1 MTLYM
6 WHSNDAQ
13 DVEDVLPALSE
24 FSLIGKPGGRK
35 EALGLIF
42 CYILSTKLDGDMT

>member
-13 DVEDVLPALSE
+13 DVDVLPALSE
-24 FSLIGKPGGRK
+24 FSLIGEPGGRK
-35 EALGLIF
+35 EALALYSAI
-42 CYILSTKLDGDMT
+42 Y